1 MRKEAAVLGTALWN
15 ASPAETASALAAVA
29 AKLRSG
35 ALDPV
40 VGEELPLDEAAA
52 AHRRILEPG
61 ARGKLILVPD
71 GDRQAPVALT

>member
-1 MRKEAAVLGTALWN
+1 M
-15 ASPAETASALAAVA
+15 A

-35 ALDPV
+35 ALTPV
-40 VGEELPLDEAAA
+40 VGEELPLGEAAV

-71 GDRQAPVALT
+71 QA